1 VFKKGDELLVEKTV
15 DEREVFSGDLLKL
28 TVNKVSRP
36 DGSEGKR
43 EVVHHPGG
51 VVIMPVLSSTK
62 EEEVGEEEVLMVKQY
77 REPAGQT
84 LWEFPAGTLEEG
96 ESSRE
101 CARRELIE
109 ETGYRPASLEKR
121 VDLFTSP
128 GYSNEVLTLYLA
140 KELEKIKHS
149 EEIRSPEDENL
160 VVERFEVGDLIK
172 LADKGRIRDGKTLAG
187 LFFLTCA
194 QHAA

>member
-1 VFKKGDELLVEKTV
+1 MFKKEDELLVEETV
-15 DEREVFSGDLLKL
+15 DEKEVFSGDLLKF
-28 TVNKVSRP
+28 TVNRVRRP

-51 VVIMPVLSSTK
+51 VVIMPVLSSTE
-62 EEEVGEEEVLMVKQY
+62 EEEVPEKEVLMVKQY

-109 ETGYRPASLEKR
+109 ETGYKPASLEKK

-140 KELEKIKHS
+140 KELERIKPS
-149 EEIRSPEDENL
+149 EEVRSPADENL
-160 VVERFEVGDLIK
+160 VAERFEVEELMK
-172 LADKGRIRDGKTLAG
+172 LADQGRIRDGKTLAG
-187 LFFLTCA
+187 LFFLA
-194 QHAA
+194 RA